1 MLMTL
6 RVLQHLILGYI
17 CRAKGNYTDCILVQN
32 GLYRFFSKNK
42 TKSCQIFF
50 LHLNWM
56 KQVGILNLYYKR
68 IILHNMTD
76 STR

>member
-1 MLMTL
+1 
-6 RVLQHLILGYI
+6 
-17 CRAKGNYTDCILVQN
+17 
-32 GLYRFFSKNK
+32 
-42 TKSCQIFF
+42 
-50 LHLNWM
+50 M